1 MGNIVPGD
9 GNSVPARRPTMK
21 REDKGKS
28 KYQLKIE
35 RDDPNA
41 VRLLRQKAMRQLG
54 IAVDKGDVRA
64 ITFVVENTNAL
75 KMSAPLVDLS
85 GLASLLS
92 PPTEAPTKAP
102 PDNLAI
108 SNGTQNFPD
117 LGAQAS
123 DNTTVNPDIEVDD
136 APTTLPR

>member
-64 ITFVVENTNAL
+64 ITFVVEATNAL
-75 KMSAPLVDLS
+75 KHSAQPVDMSA
-85 GLASLLS
+85 LATLLL
-92 PPTEAPTKAP
+92 PTEAPKQAP